1 MRNSINPSPPILATA
16 VALAALAVLAHGP
29 AAAQPAAAPLE
40 SSRSLLPP
48 PSGDAAGGLSVVL
61 YARSLTADP
70 DAGSIAEGDV
80 ELRRGGLVIRAD
92 RLEYA
97 NRSDTARARGNVRIQ
112 VGGARF
118 SGPELEL
125 QVQRVE
131 GFFLQP
137 VFDLPLLGTGGRAER
152 IDFFGP
158 KRSQAIDASYTS
170 CPRDGPQDPAWVLR
184 ASRVRFDLEKNIGEA
199 EGAVLRFYGVPILAV
214 PGLSFALGDTRK
226 SGWLPPSIN
235 IDNRSGVEVSVPYYW
250 NIAENRDATLAPR
263 LITRRGLALDSEF
276 RYLEPT
282 LEGRLQVDWLPNDRV
297 ARSDR
302 QGVQWVHEGTVGP
315 GLRYMADITRV
326 SDDDWWKDFPSS
338 NRSFTPRLLPLRVG
352 IERAFALGSFGEAV
366 AYGRALRWQVLQASD
381 SAIASPYQRAPQVGL
396 RVAGYAGGFG
406 FGAETEYNRFTLPSG
421 EAARAGRLPG
431 DRVHLLAYINRVV
444 RDGGLWVEPRLSV
457 NAAGYRIDEA
467 PGSASRRASRVIPSF
482 SVDAGMDLERPTRA
496 FGRALRQTLEP
507 RVQYV
512 NTPYR
517 EQASLPNYDAA
528 AKDFNVVSL
537 FTDNVFSG
545 VDRVADAHRF
555 TAGVTTRLIDVDS
568 GAEALR
574 LGLVQRWLLRDQ
586 RVAPNADGSVDGP
599 PLTQRF
605 SDALLTGSTNVL
617 PGWTLDAAIQYSP
630 EIQRSVRSILAARYS
645 PGEFRTVGATYRLSR
660 GLNEQVEVGW
670 QWPVWRSAAKSEGG
684 GCRGAWYSVGRV
696 NYSLRDRRVTDSVL
710 GAEYDAGCWIGRIVA
725 ARLSTGRSEATTRL
739 LLQLELVGLS
749 RLGSNPLKVLKD
761 NIPGYRLLRDERGSR
776 PAAEEWQPV
785 P

>member
-1 MRNSINPSPPILATA
+1 MRNSINPSPVILAA
-16 VALAALAVLAHGP
+16 LLPIVALAQGS
-29 AAAQPAAAPLE
+29 AAAQPAAAALE

-48 PSGDAAGGLSVVL
+48 PGGDAAGGLSIVL
-61 YARSLTADP
+61 RARSLTVEP

-92 RLEYA
+92 RLEYGS
-97 NRSDTARARGNVRIQ
+97 RTDTARARGNVRIQ

-137 VFDLPLLGTGGRAER
+137 VFDLPLLGTGGSAER
-152 IDFFGP
+152 VDFFGP

-170 CPRDGPQDPAWVLR
+170 CPRDGLQDPAWVLR
-184 ASRVRFDLEKNIGEA
+184 TSRVTFDLEKNIGEA
-199 EGAVLRFYGVPILAV
+199 EDAVLRFYGVPILAV

-276 RYLEPT
+276 RYLEPAF
-282 LEGRLQVDWLPNDRV
+282 EGRLQFDWLPDDRV
-297 ARSDR
+297 ARSNR

-326 SDDDWWKDFPSS
+326 SDDDWWKDFPNA
-338 NRSFTPRLLPLRVG
+338 NRSFTPRLLPLRAG

-366 AYGRALRWQVLQASD
+366 AYARALRWQVLQAGD
-381 SAIASPYQRAPQVGL
+381 SAIVSPYQRAPQVGL
-396 RVAGYAGGFG
+396 RVAGRAAGFG

-431 DRVHLLAYINRVV
+431 DRVHLLAYINRTV
-444 RDGGLWVEPRLSV
+444 RDGGLWFEPRLSV
-457 NAAGYRIDEA
+457 NAAGYRIDDA
-467 PGSASRRASRVIPSF
+467 PAGARRRASRVIPSF
-482 SVDAGMDLERPTRA
+482 SVDAGMELERPTRA

-517 EQASLPNYDAA
+517 EQASLPNYDAV

-545 VDRVADAHRF
+545 VDRVADAHQF

-586 RVAPNADGSVDGP
+586 RVAPNPDGSVDGP
-599 PLTQRF
+599 PLSQRF

-617 PGWTLDAAIQYSP
+617 PGWTLDAAVQYSP

-660 GLNEQVEVGW
+660 GSSEQVEGGW
-670 QWPVWRSAAKSEGG
+670 QWPVWRSSAKSEGG
-684 GCRGAWYSVGRV
+684 GCNGSWYSVGRV
-696 NYSLRDRRVTDSVL
+696 NYSLKDRRVTDSVL

-725 ARLSTGRSEATTRL
+725 ERLSTGRSEATTRL